1 MTILLSVLGMVG
13 LVAVD
18 QILKLLVVPL
28 ISDGSIIPI
37 FGDVLVLKYSE
48 NTGSA
53 FSLFSGH
60 TEVLTVL
67 TALLLIALPFLYRY
81 MKFEHFWAKLSLYL
95 KKAGLSLGVA
105 GAWGN
110 TLDCWVRGYVVDYIY
125 FTPIN
130 FPIFNFADI
139 LVVSGVIALA
149 IYVLFFYRPGKEE
162 PAHG

>member
-67 TALLLIALPFLYRY
+67 TALLLITLPFLYRY
-81 MKFEHFWAKLSLYL
+81 MKFEHFWAKLSLFL
-95 KKAGLSLGVA
+95 ILPGGV
-105 GAWGN
+105 GN
-110 TLDCWVRGYVVDYIY
+110 IIDRIFRGYVVDYIY

>member
-18 QILKLLVVPL
+18 QILKLLVAPL

-37 FGDVLVLKYSE
+37 IGDVLVLKYSE

-81 MKFEHFWAKLSLYL
+81 MKFEHFWAKLSLFL
-95 KKAGLSLGVA
+95 ILSGGV
-105 GAWGN
+105 GN
-110 TLDCWVRGYVVDYIY
+110 LIDRIFRGYVVDYIY

>member
-1 MTILLSVLGMVG
+1 MTILLSVLGMVA

-18 QILKLLVVPL
+18 QVLKLLVVQS
-28 ISDGSIIPI
+28 ISDGRIVQL

-53 FSLFSGH
+53 FSMFSGH
-60 TEVLTVL
+60 TEILTVL
-67 TALLLIALPFLYRY
+67 TALLIIALPFLYWY
-81 MKFEHFWAKLSLYL
+81 MKFEHPWAKASLFL
-95 KKAGLSLGVA
+95 ILPGGV
-105 GAWGN
+105 GN
-110 TLDCWVRGYVVDYIY
+110 LIDRIFRGYVVDYIY

-139 LVVSGVIALA
+139 LVVSGVVALA

-162 PAHG
+162 SLHE